1 MPLKPKPLNRAWCN
15 SGRTVLSKRTWALP
29 VLKKYLGFRRNNFNE
44 TSNINP
50 QPTNKLQASIF
61 KFEVWSLNFEG
72 YDYMHFNYI
81 ALDKLGKRLNGEVEA
96 ENTKAAADMLR
107 AQALLPINISSEK
120 SDVKKKFNVKNLFGK
135 VPLVEKTSFIKNLAV
150 MLKSG
155 FPVSRAL
162 LVLSQQTSNVT
173 LAEAIADI
181 SNQVQAGQPLAAA
194 FARHPKVFSEMF
206 VSMVKVGEVSGSL
219 DQTLLDLG
227 EQMKKDH
234 DLIRKTRGA
243 MIYPTVILTLM
254 IVVGIVMFTF
264 VLPKLTSLFLE
275 FEVELPLVTRA
286 IIGAVDF
293 MEAFGV
299 FILLALVALIVGA
312 IYTLKIKSV
321 RRLVDAA
328 ILRIPIIGKI
338 LMFTNLARFARTLS
352 GLIKSGMPILDS
364 IIVTGEALDR

>member
-1 MPLKPKPLNRAWCN
+1 M
-15 SGRTVLSKRTWALP
+15 
-29 VLKKYLGFRRNNFNE
+29 
-44 TSNINP
+44 
-50 QPTNKLQASIF
+50 
-61 KFEVWSLNFEG
+61 
-72 YDYMHFNYI
+72 
-81 ALDKLGKRLNGEVEA
+81 
-96 ENTKAAADMLR
+96 
-107 AQALLPINISSEK
+107 
-120 SDVKKKFNVKNLFGK
+120 
-135 VPLVEKTSFIKNLAV
+135 
-150 MLKSG
+150 
-155 FPVSRAL
+155 
-162 LVLSQQTSNVT
+162 
-173 LAEAIADI
+173 
-181 SNQVQAGQPLAAA
+181 
-194 FARHPKVFSEMF
+194 
-206 VSMVKVGEVSGSL
+206 
-219 DQTLLDLG
+219 
-227 EQMKKDH
+227 
-234 DLIRKTRGA
+234 IRKTRGA

-275 FEVELPLVTRA
+275 FDVELPLVTRA

-364 IIVTGEALDR
+364 IRVTGEALGNLKYREAIAAAGEAIRAGTPIATALEVHKTVFTPLLLSMVAVGEESGNIDVVLAEVAEFYEAEVDQSVSNFSSILEPVLMVVVGVVVAVLALGLIMPIYSITQSI